1 MPSEFLKDV
10 LSHLERL
17 WQITGL
23 TKFQHLW
30 SFAILPLM
38 IRAWCGSC
46 IFDLF
51 SPWCCQ
57 SCTSPH
63 LRSSGQGSNKNV
75 QHFTKSHGIECF
87 KIMPFKSLLNIFNV
101 VYIIVSGKGNKVSNI
116 SFPSYPL
123 SLFTVFLK
131 ISRTTSKVQVKVF
144 LSCHLLNW
152 VMLYVTSLI
161 HNSMT
166 LWWVPC
172 LSTFHI
178 DNQ

>member
-17 WQITGL
+17 WQMTGL
-23 TKFQHLW
+23 TKFRHLW

-75 QHFTKSHGIECF
+75 QHFTKSPGIEPLSMSALKLC
-87 KIMPFKSLLNIFNV
+87 LLNLYRIYLTLYTWLCLARAIKCQIFHSPL
-101 VYIIVSGKGNKVSNI
+101 I
-116 SFPSYPL
+116 L
-123 SLFTVFLK
+123 SLYSQCFWKFLEQLQK
-131 ISRTTSKVQVKVF
+131 FK
-144 LSCHLLNW
+144 
-152 VMLYVTSLI
+152 
-161 HNSMT
+161 
-166 LWWVPC
+166 
-172 LSTFHI
+172 
-178 DNQ
+178 

>member
-23 TKFQHLW
+23 TKFRHLW

-75 QHFTKSHGIECF
+75 QHFTKSPGIEPLSMSALKF
-87 KIMPFKSLLNIFNV
+87 LFKSLLNIFNV

-123 SLFTVFLK
+123 SLFTVFWK
-131 ISRTTSKVQVKVF
+131 NFMNNSKVQVKVF
-144 LSCHLLNW
+144 LSWTLKNTLLSHFPMFLLGLNH
-152 VMLYVTSLI
+152 SL
-161 HNSMT
+161 
-166 LWWVPC
+166 
-172 LSTFHI
+172 
-178 DNQ
+178 